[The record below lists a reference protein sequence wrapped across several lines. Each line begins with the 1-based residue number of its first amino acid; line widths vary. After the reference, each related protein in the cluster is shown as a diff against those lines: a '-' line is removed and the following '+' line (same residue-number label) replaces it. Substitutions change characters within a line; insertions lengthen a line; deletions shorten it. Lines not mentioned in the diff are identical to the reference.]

1 MIPIKFSQEAQACYE
16 TAAGTHWYG
25 GGEQYQQP
33 WPLEE
38 VEREDYPFVTGDMLQ
53 NAVTYYGGIVER
65 YFLNSGGVAVF
76 VDPNVSSILYD
87 SRLC

>member
-1 MIPIKFSQEAQACYE
+1 
-16 TAAGTHWYG
+16 
-25 GGEQYQQP
+25 
-33 WPLEE
+33 LEE